1 MASQPRPPMLSP
13 ADRQTAGVLLVS
25 CLSLTLLYYPANRH
39 WMLDWLQQWWP
50 ALGLSFRQQVAH
62 NPDTDL
68 YRVAYWALASI
79 VSYCLLPLLAIRLID
94 RRPLSDFGLAWPDHA
109 TLKAD
114 LKLFPLF
121 YAVMLP
127 LVWWASGQPGF
138 LKIYPFFRLSSGE
151 SMWPHWLLWELLY
164 FAQFA
169 ALEFFFR
176 GYMVHGLKPRLGV
189 SAIFVMV
196 LPYCM
201 IHFEKPLLESLAA
214 IIAGVAL
221 GALSYRYRSIW
232 LGIALHCSVALTMD
246 LMALW
251 RKGLL

>member
-1 MASQPRPPMLSP
+1 MRVAALLPR
-13 ADRQTAGVLLVS
+13 ADRQAAAILLVCS
-25 CLSLTLLYYPANRH
+25 LCLTLLYYPTNRY
-39 WMLDWLQQWWP
+39 WMLGCLQEALP
-50 ALGLSFRQQVAH
+50 ALAPAFERAVVR
-62 NPDTDL
+62 NPDTQL
-68 YRVAYWALASI
+68 YRSLFWALASI
-79 VSYCLLPLLAIRLID
+79 VSYCLLPLLHIKLALRQ
-94 RRPLSDFGLAWPDHA
+94 PLADFGLGLPDRR
-109 TLKAD
+109 TLLTD

-127 LVWWASGQPGF
+127 LVWWASAQPGF
-138 LKIYPFFRLSSGE
+138 LKVYPFFRLGPQE
-151 SMWPHWLLWELLY
+151 TLWPHWALWELLY

-176 GYMVHGLKPRLGV
+176 GYMVHGLKPRFGV

-201 IHFEKPLLESLAA
+201 IHFEKPVLESLAA

-251 RKGLL
+251 RKGLLF